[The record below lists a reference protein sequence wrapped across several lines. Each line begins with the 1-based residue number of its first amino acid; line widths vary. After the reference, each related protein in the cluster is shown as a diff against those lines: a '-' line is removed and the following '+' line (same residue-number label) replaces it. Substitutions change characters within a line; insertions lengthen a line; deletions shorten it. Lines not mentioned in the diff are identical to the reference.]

1 MPPVVTAVERSGP
14 PVVLRAASCRAR
26 LSGRRPGA
34 RTAAHWAVPFSLRN
48 GGPGKLRSTRR
59 CRSRTRQGSGR
70 RRCCWRTRRWPY
82 TTSPRHRT
90 LRRDMPRTGSGP
102 ARPTRQCRS
111 RIRSRSDP
119 GCCCSSCPRP
129 HKSWR
134 RRKTRRRGRAP
145 SRPRNASRPPPRGRR
160 RTSRARIAPPW
171 IDTSVAAP
179 TEAERVRLETEAE
192 RVRWRPLYDG
202 NELRGWLHARRYVLG
217 PRAVGPSRC
226 VGQGRL
232 RRWRTSGLSAL
243 ALCCRSRGAA
253 PIEVSGAPGVKG

>member
-1 MPPVVTAVERSGP
+1 VTAAERSGP

-26 LSGRRPGA
+26 LSGRRPGT

-192 RVRWRPLYDG
+192 RVKV
-202 NELRGWLHARRYVLG
+202 AS
-217 PRAVGPSRC
+217 A
-226 VGQGRL
+226 L
-232 RRWRTSGLSAL
+232 RRKRAPGLAPCSTIRL
-243 ALCCRSRGAA
+243 GAA
-253 PIEVSGAPGVKG
+253 GSWSVSLCRSGAPTQVENFRPERARSLLPRSRCRSDRGFRCARR